1 MLILIWKILPI
12 GKKHQGK
19 KLDSSMKMKL
29 NRKRIYPSIPVKY
42 LGIKIDENLN
52 WKKHIHDIA
61 IKINKAM
68 LYYLQLEIVLQKKAL
83 RIMNFQ
89 SRDSQW
95 IPLFKSEHILKLES
109 KILTENIRF
118 INNSFNNLFSPICR
132 SLFIFCS
139 GVQNYQTVPSTS
151 GKIFKPSYRTDSYGK
166 NWITIGAI
174 NSWNKTQHQF
184 NNLSLKKYNPT
195 RIKILLLKK
204 CIENYW
210 WRS

>member
-1 MLILIWKILPI
+1 MF
-12 GKKHQGK
+12 
-19 KLDSSMKMKL
+19 
-29 NRKRIYPSIPVKY
+29 
-42 LGIKIDENLN
+42 
-52 WKKHIHDIA
+52 
-61 IKINKAM
+61 
-68 LYYLQLEIVLQKKAL
+68 YYLQLEIVLQKKAL

-95 IPLFKSEHILKLES
+95 SPLFKSKHILKLKS

-118 INNSFNNLFSPICR
+118 INNSFSNLFSPIYR

-151 GKIFKPSYRTDSYGK
+151 GRIFKPSYRTDSYGK
-166 NWITIGAI
+166 NWITIGA
-174 NSWNKTQHQF
+174 
-184 NNLSLKKYNPT
+184 LKKYSPT
-195 RIKILLLKK
+195 RIKNLLFKK